1 METMITIILPWPEI
15 DTSLNARI
23 HWAKRSSAARDAQ
36 LIGIVAANE
45 AYQGRLLHVTHPTR
59 IIFHPPDKRRRD
71 LDNLLARL
79 KKQLDG
85 ICRAYCID
93 DHLLHPITLDWGEM
107 RYGGAVVVEIEGK

>member
-1 METMITIILPWPEI
+1 MITVTLPWPEI

-36 LIGIVAANE
+36 LVGIVAARE
-45 AYQGRLLHVTHPTR
+45 AYLGTLEPCAHPVR
-59 IIFHPPDKRRRD
+59 IVFHPPDKRRRD

-107 RYGGAVVVEIEGK
+107 RYGGAVVVEIEGE